1 MEEITSQKTHV
12 LVLPSPA
19 QGHIN
24 PIVQF
29 SKILASKEVK
39 VTILTIDFVCK
50 AMLLDC
56 GPLINIESI
65 PHETIPVEGVDNF
78 LEWFQT
84 LMLEKFSGIVEKFG
98 DSEYPVKVVVID
110 SLITWIIDLA
120 HELGLKV
127 AAFHTQPVALSALY
141 YHIHQEDT
149 TNKIPFD
156 GFSPVSLPSLPLLEK
171 EDLPSFIC
179 ETDAYPTVKRLVFGQ
194 NFNFKKADWLLFN
207 SFDMLE
213 EEVINW
219 LRTQYSIKTIGP
231 VVLSM
236 YLDNEYDSSLTKPH
250 YETCKKWL
258 DSREIGSVIYVSF
271 GSLASLGQKQME
283 ELALGLIMS
292 NSYFLWVV
300 RDTEENKLSNEFM
313 SKVSE
318 KGLTVNWSPQLDVLA
333 HKSVGCFFTHCGWN
347 STLEAL
353 SLGVPMVCMPQWAD
367 QPTNAKFIVDI
378 WQVGIR
384 VEVGKDGVITRE
396 EIASSIKEVM
406 VDKKGVM
413 LKENAIKWKILAEEA
428 VDKGGSSDKNIT
440 EFVQACN
447 ALN

>member
-1 MEEITSQKTHV
+1 MEEINSKTHV
-12 LVLPSPA
+12 LVLPCPA

-56 GPLINIESI
+56 GPLVNIESI
-65 PHETIPVEGVDNF
+65 PHEAIPVEGLDNF

-110 SLITWIIDLA
+110 SIITWIIDLA

-141 YHIHQEDT
+141 YHIDQEDP

-156 GFSPVSLPSLPLLEK
+156 GSVPVSLPSLPLLEK
-171 EDLPSFIC
+171 EDLPSFIS
-179 ETDAYPTVKRLVFGQ
+179 ETDAYPTVKRLAFGQ
-194 NFNFKKADWLLFN
+194 NFNFKKADSLLFN
-207 SFDMLE
+207 TFDALE

-219 LRTQYSIKTIGP
+219 LRTLYSIKTIGP

-236 YLDNEYDSSLTKPH
+236 YLDKEYDSSLTKPH

-271 GSLASLGQKQME
+271 GSLASLVEKQME
-283 ELALGLIMS
+283 ELAFGLIMS

-300 RDTEENKLSNEFM
+300 RDTEENKLPNEFK
-313 SKVSE
+313 SNASE
-318 KGLTVNWSPQLDVLA
+318 KGLIVNWSPQLDVLA

-353 SLGVPMVCMPQWAD
+353 SLGVPLVCMPQWAD
-367 QPTNAKFIVDI
+367 QPTNAKFISDI
-378 WQVGIR
+378 WRTGIR
-384 VEVGKDGVITRE
+384 VKARKDGVVTRE

-406 VDKKGVM
+406 VERKGVM
-413 LKENAIKWKILAEEA
+413 LKENAIKWKKLAKEA
-428 VDKGGSSDKNIT
+428 VDKGGCSDKNIE
-440 EFVQACN
+440 EFIQACN